1 MPRRRGPAARSPRF
15 TPESDRV
22 GAQMARIRPDYM
34 IHLGD
39 VYYAGMPE
47 EERRY
52 VERWP
57 GDPR

>member
-1 MPRRRGPAARSPRF
+1 
-15 TPESDRV
+15 
-22 GAQMARIRPDYM
+22 MARIRPDYM